1 MTEHVTFKQIQE
13 IFESF
18 LLLEDKNLIWLTLAS
33 VIGNQMPGR
42 RPIWLMLVAPPSSGK
57 TTALNALIGLKV
69 YNKAGE
75 VVEPIHSISDI
86 TENSFASGARSS
98 EGETSL
104 LMKMPKGGVMVFKDF
119 TSVLSKNA
127 DAKRIVMGQ
136 LREIYDGSYVKRTGT
151 GKDIMWTGKI
161 GALAGVTESVYQHL
175 ESLSVMG
182 DRFMLYQVPQ
192 PNRRDM
198 LKFKLNQER
207 TGTTEDIQMPIAKEL
222 VHSYMQ
228 RAYSNLAS
236 VPVTLTPELEDEI
249 IAVAD
254 FCTMVRSGIIMNDF
268 SGEIVFVPQP
278 EMPARMFEQMLALGS
293 TFAYMRKLDDPKLD
307 DEDALTREDLTLM
320 YKIAFDSIP
329 VTRRIA
335 LNYLVK
341 YTSGVETS
349 ALATKINYPSLVV
362 QKWLEQL
369 NALGVVRR
377 VKNSRGSNMW
387 ILREEYITLM
397 EKLQGV
403 KATSGTLK
411 DADVDEYEA
420 PDKHWEKDEKEEAR
434 LLNDDEWR
442 EKEENG
448 NGDEW

>member
-1 MTEHVTFKQIQE
+1 MSEHVTFKQIQE

-18 LLLEDKNLIWLTLAS
+18 LLLEDKDLIWITLAS
-33 VIGNQMPGR
+33 VIGNQMPNR

-192 PNRRDM
+192 PNRRAM

-207 TGTTEDIQMPIAKEL
+207 TGTTEDVQMPIAKEL

-236 VPVTLTPELEDEI
+236 TPVTLSEELEDEI

-254 FCTMVRSGIIMNDF
+254 FCTMVRSGIITNDF

-293 TFAYMRKLDDPKLD
+293 TFAYMRKLDDPSLS
-307 DEDALTREDLTLM
+307 DEEAITPNDLKIM

-341 YTSGVETS
+341 FTSGVETS

-377 VKNSRGSNMW
+377 AKNTKGTNTW
-387 ILREEYITLM
+387 ILKDEYVSLM

-403 KATSGTLK
+403 KATSGSLR
-411 DADVDEYEA
+411 DSDVDENESHER
-420 PDKHWEKDEKEEAR
+420 HWEQDAREEIG
-434 LLNDDEWR
+434 LLSDDEWR
-442 EKEENG
+442 ELEENG
-448 NGDEW
+448 DDF